1 MFAFSERFHI
11 EGMWKRMKKILFKRV
26 APAIISLRKYA
37 LHLKIYIYLIAEHL
51 TCQKLVPFSSPTY
64 AFRKRDLSNHFS
76 SLVEFLVMLA
86 QK

>member
-37 LHLKIYIYLIAEHL
+37 LHLKKKKIYI
-51 TCQKLVPFSSPTY
+51 
-64 AFRKRDLSNHFS
+64 
-76 SLVEFLVMLA
+76 
-86 QK
+86 